1 MRPSS
6 DARRDLWRKTPPESS
21 LVRARK
27 KFAPGTDAKLLQT
40 LLAAGLLASPVTA
53 AWASGRLDEVV
64 YFDIPQQRADLA
76 LTAFAEQADLTL
88 IFPYEKVS
96 EITAN
101 RLIGEY
107 SIEEAISRLL
117 ANTPVKMAVSA
128 NGQLSIIAQATGES
142 DIVHRRNKLSH
153 ALMTIMAA
161 MFGAREGMA
170 QDVEQG
176 VLEEVTV
183 TGIRASMTRSRD
195 VKRRSEERRVGNE
208 CRCR

>member
-1 MRPSS
+1 MRS
-6 DARRDLWRKTPPESS
+6 RRDAPRNVWRKTPPESS
-21 LVRARK
+21 LQRARK
-27 KFAPGTDAKLLQT
+27 KFAPETDAKVLHT
-40 LLAAGLLASPVTA
+40 LLAAGLLVSPAT
-53 AWASGRLDEVV
+53 WASGRQDEVI

-107 SIEEAISRLL
+107 SIEEAIARLL

-128 NGQLSIIAQATGES
+128 NGQLSIIAAQATGES
-142 DIVHRRNKLSH
+142 GTVHKRNKLSH
-153 ALMTIMAA
+153 ALMTFMATV
-161 MFGAREGMA
+161 FGAREGLA

-176 VLEEVTV
+176 VLEEV
-183 TGIRASMTRSRD
+183 
-195 VKRRSEERRVGNE
+195 
-208 CRCR
+208 

>member
-40 LLAAGLLASPVTA
+40 LLAAGLLASPCAA
-53 AWASGRLDEVV
+53 AWASGRLDEVI

-76 LTAFAEQADLTL
+76 LTAFAEQANLTL

-101 RLIGEY
+101 RLHGEY
-107 SIEEAISRLL
+107 SIEEAIARLL
-117 ANTPVKMAVSA
+117 ANTPVKMAVSR
-128 NGQLSIIAQATGES
+128 NGQLSITAEATGES
-142 DIVHRRNKLSH
+142 ETVYKRNKLSH
-153 ALMTIMAA
+153 AVMTVLAA
-161 MFGAREGMA
+161 VFGARE
-170 QDVEQG
+170 
-176 VLEEVTV
+176 
-183 TGIRASMTRSRD
+183 
-195 VKRRSEERRVGNE
+195 
-208 CRCR
+208 